1 MIEKD
6 YDEIRA
12 LFAQSPS
19 AGVDALLAKLG
30 DSCEH
35 HALFR
40 AKLLRKRLELGLP
53 LINPGDL
60 KTAPSDARE
69 AYENFVEEACR
80 EIAARYLAEG
90 NIPQAWRY
98 YRTIGDTKPIREALE
113 KADAKTATDEM
124 IDIALNQ
131 GAHPMRGFE
140 MTLER
145 DGLCRTITTFDTEFT
160 SDLREK
166 RLAAA
171 MLVRAIYRE
180 LVLGTRK
187 QIFERFGEWP
197 PETDLIDLVQ
207 HRPWMFENSNY
218 HADPSHLS
226 SICRIALIVD
236 TLPEQIMA
244 LSFSEYGKLLDKRL
258 QYEGRPPFEGA
269 YMDYAKY
276 YRALVGQ
283 NADETI
289 AFFLEKL
296 GAYDL
301 HGMDSFA
308 IEAVLW
314 LHWQCG
320 QRAEALQFWRDHFQY
335 TAPEQQGQ
343 ITPSFYDLCLMAED
357 YEQLAEVAKN
367 QGDSSAWAAAL
378 ILEERKS
385 KIQPIVE
392 TVAVDTAPAPMSLT
406 PTTIPNTEQLLE
418 QAI

>member
-1 MIEKD
+1 MIETD
-6 YDEIRA
+6 YDDIRA
-12 LFAQSPS
+12 KFVASP
-19 AGVDALLAKLG
+19 AEGVDALLAKLG

-35 HALFR
+35 HAFFR
-40 AKLLRKRLELGLP
+40 AKLLKKRFELCLP

-60 KTAPSDARE
+60 KSAPKDARE
-69 AYENFVEEACR
+69 AYEDYVEVVCR
-80 EIAARYLAEG
+80 EIGTKYLAEG
-90 NIPQAWRY
+90 NIEQGWRY
-98 YRTIGDTKPIREALE
+98 FRTIGDYKPVREALE
-113 KADAKTATDEM
+113 KLDAATATDDI

-145 DGLCRTITTFDTEFT
+145 DGLCRAISMFDTDFT
-160 SDLREK
+160 TDLKEK
-166 RLAAA
+166 RLAAG
-171 MLVRAIYRE
+171 MLIRAIYKD

-187 QIFERFGEWP
+187 QIYERFDEYP

-226 SICRIALIVD
+226 SICRIGLIVD
-236 TLPEQIMA
+236 TQPEQIMA

-258 QYEGRPPFEGA
+258 QYEGRQPFEGG

-276 YRALVGQ
+276 YRALLGE
-283 NADETI
+283 NADEAI
-289 AFFLEKL
+289 AFFNEKL
-296 GAYDL
+296 GTYDL

-320 QRAEALQFWRDHFQY
+320 QRTEALQFWRDHFQY

-343 ITPSFYDLCLMAED
+343 ITPCFYELCLMAED

-378 ILEERKS
+378 VLEAQKT
-385 KIQPIVE
+385 KAAE
-392 TVAVDTAPAPMSLT
+392 TVKDDATVTPA
-406 PTTIPNTEQLLE
+406 
-418 QAI
+418 

>member
-6 YDEIRA
+6 YDDIRA
-12 LFAQSPS
+12 LFEQSPS
-19 AGVDALLAKLG
+19 AGVEALVAKLG

-40 AKLLRKRLELGLP
+40 ARLLAKRLELGLP

-60 KTAPSDARE
+60 KSSPEDARTT
-69 AYENFVEEACR
+69 YEEYVETVCR
-80 EIAARYLAEG
+80 EIGSKYLAEG
-90 NIPQAWRY
+90 NIAQAWRY
-98 YRTIGDTKPIREALE
+98 FRTIGDVKPIREALE
-113 KADAKTATDEM
+113 KVDAKTATDDM
-124 IDIALNQ
+124 IDIALGQ

-145 DGLCRTITTFDTEFT
+145 DGLCRAISMFDTEFT

-171 MLVRAIYRE
+171 MLVRAIYRD
-180 LVLGTRK
+180 LVLSTRK

-197 PETDLIDLVQ
+197 TETDLIDLVR

-226 SICRIALIVD
+226 SICRIGIIVD
-236 TLPEQIMA
+236 TQPEQIMA

-258 QYEGRPPFEGA
+258 QYEGRAPFEGG
-269 YMDYAKY
+269 YSDFSKY

-283 NADETI
+283 NVDETI
-289 AFFLEKL
+289 GFFLEKL
-296 GAYDL
+296 GGYDL

-308 IEAVLW
+308 IETVMW
-314 LHWQCG
+314 LEWQCG
-320 QRAEALQFWRDHFQY
+320 QRTEALQFWRDHFQY

-343 ITPSFYDLCLMAED
+343 ITPSFYDLCLAAED

-367 QGDSSAWAAAL
+367 QGDSSAWAAAQ
-378 ILEERKS
+378 ILETRKP
-385 KIQPIVE
+385 K
-392 TVAVDTAPAPMSLT
+392 AAPAST
-406 PTTIPNTEQLLE
+406 PPETETPVVN
-418 QAI
+418 AVSPTDAAASA